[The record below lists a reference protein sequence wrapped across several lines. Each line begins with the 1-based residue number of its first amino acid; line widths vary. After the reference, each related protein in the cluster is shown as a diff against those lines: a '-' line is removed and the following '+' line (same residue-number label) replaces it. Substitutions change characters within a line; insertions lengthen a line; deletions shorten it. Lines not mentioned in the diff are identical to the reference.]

1 MNKTHIKMIKI
12 MITIKKPVKIKMNA
26 VKVKK
31 TKKSIRLNNKMMIKL
46 TIMNNKMTIQMKT

>member
-12 MITIKKPVKIKMNA
+12 IIIIKMLVTIKTNA

-31 TKKSIRLNNKMMIKL
+31 TKKAIRLNNKMMIKQ
-46 TIMNNKMTIQMKT
+46 TIMNYKMTIQLKT

>member
-12 MITIKKPVKIKMNA
+12 MITIKMLVTIKMNA

-31 TKKSIRLNNKMMIKL
+31 TKKEIRLNKKMMIKL
-46 TIMNNKMTIQMKT
+46 TIINYKMTIQLKT